1 MSSFQP
7 PTISIEITENKMNSL
22 DAIEELYQAEM
33 NRIYQEVLKLVD
45 ISDSHLRESLMSNNV
60 DISVIR

>member
-1 MSSFQP
+1 MSSSQP